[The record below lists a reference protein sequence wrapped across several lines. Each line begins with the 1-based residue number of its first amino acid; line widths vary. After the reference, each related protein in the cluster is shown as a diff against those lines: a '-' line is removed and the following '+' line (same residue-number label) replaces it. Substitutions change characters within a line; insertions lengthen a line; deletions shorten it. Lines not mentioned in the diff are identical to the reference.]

1 MNCKHSTRCFIK
13 AQKRLSV
20 NTAQFCLGENPI
32 NRWLSMKKSARRAD
46 GCFVAKHDKLN
57 FNYALSSK
65 NVHLTQTTL
74 ALDVFKTD

>member
-1 MNCKHSTRCFIK
+1 
-13 AQKRLSV
+13 
-20 NTAQFCLGENPI
+20 
-32 NRWLSMKKSARRAD
+32 MKKSARRAD
-46 GCFVAKHDKLN
+46 GFFVAKHDKLN